1 MIATTAAEREALR
14 DVSRRWYLRILVG
27 VLFLVFGFIVFGY
40 DERSVAV
47 LSIFIGVSFALT
59 GLSWLLIAAL
69 VEEVRVFFLVI
80 GLLALGGSI
89 AAFVWP
95 DETLKI
101 LSLMLGWFLL
111 LGGIAQFAL
120 AVMQRDREGWWIG
133 VVFGVLQF
141 GLGAW
146 ALCETERSVVLFATL
161 VGIYCVVKGVFE
173 LIAGFELRRLKH
185 RLERPIP

>member
-1 MIATTAAEREALR
+1 
-14 DVSRRWYLRILVG
+14 

-120 AVMQRDREGWWIG
+120 AVMQRDREGWWLG

-146 ALCETERSVVLFATL
+146 ALGETERSVVLFATL
-161 VGIYCVVKGVFE
+161 IGIYCVVKGVFE
-173 LIAGFELRRLKH
+173 LIAGFELRRVKH

>member
-120 AVMQRDREGWWIG
+120 AVMQRDREGWWLG

-146 ALCETERSVVLFATL
+146 ALGETERSVVLFATL
-161 VGIYCVVKGVFE
+161 IGIYCVVKGVFE

>member
-120 AVMQRDREGWWIG
+120 AVMQRDREGWWLG

-146 ALCETERSVVLFATL
+146 ALGETERSVVLFATL

-185 RLERPIP
+185 RLERPVL

>member
-1 MIATTAAEREALR
+1 VIATTAAEREALR

-120 AVMQRDREGWWIG
+120 AVMQRDREGWWLG

-146 ALCETERSVVLFATL
+146 ALGETERSVVLFATL

>member
-1 MIATTAAEREALR
+1 MITTTAAEREALR

-80 GLLALGGSI
+80 GLLALGGSV

-120 AVMQRDREGWWIG
+120 AVMQRDREGWWLG

-146 ALCETERSVVLFATL
+146 ALGETERSVVLFATL

-185 RLERPIP
+185 RLERPVL